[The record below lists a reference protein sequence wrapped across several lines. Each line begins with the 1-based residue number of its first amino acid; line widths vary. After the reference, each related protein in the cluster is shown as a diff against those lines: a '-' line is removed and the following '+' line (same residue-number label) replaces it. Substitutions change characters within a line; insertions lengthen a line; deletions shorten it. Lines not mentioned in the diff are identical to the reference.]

1 MDFFGCR
8 NLTGSCLLSAELS
21 RLRSL
26 MLTGTAI
33 NNGVLARILDLCKEL
48 LIELNLTGTR
58 ISLSECLPK
67 IVKLKKVKHFSAPP
81 RDITVSGR
89 RAVVE
94 VVESCKNLRTLDCQE
109 GYFLNGEEISQIVH
123 ANPRLRDMS
132 RNAGSGEN
140 GDFGEISPSN
150 RFVDQ
155 MIRAKKFS

>member
-1 MDFFGCR
+1 
-8 NLTGSCLLSAELS
+8 
-21 RLRSL
+21 

-33 NNGVLARILDLCKEL
+33 NNGVLARILDLCKEQ
-48 LIELNLTGTR
+48 LIELNLTGIR

-67 IVKLKKVKHFSAPP
+67 IVELKKLKHFSAPP

-123 ANPRLRDMS
+123 ANPRLTTLLIPLSSINDDTVMLIF
-132 RNAGSGEN
+132 EN
-140 GDFGEISPSN
+140 LGNLRHLCICET
-150 RFVDQ
+150 FVTRECVE
-155 MIRAKKFS
+155 MIKASKPDLQLCCDA